1 MLLAG
6 ESKLAKMARPC
17 STLGEEREEWR
28 ELRGHAEH
36 CACAARGPRLVGL
49 LRAGETAAPAL
60 CHGRA
65 PASGARGENCAQL
78 PVSQERMLLWL
89 PCRTEGEKHV
99 CSSLALGVFFQRLS
113 SRHADPGF
121 SADSVN
127 SDIMVVVRRIKRS
140 TVIYLKLT

>member
-1 MLLAG
+1 MKNVRNDGNCGGMRSTARAQPAALGWSGYFAQAKRQRQLCVTAG
-6 ESKLAKMARPC
+6 P
-17 STLGEEREEWR
+17 
-28 ELRGHAEH
+28 LRQ
-36 CACAARGPRLVGL
+36 
-49 LRAGETAAPAL
+49 
-60 CHGRA
+60 
-65 PASGARGENCAQL
+65 ARGENCAQL